1 MLTLYRKLRPLAQCV
16 SRNTAYITPHAPM
29 NRHLEV
35 SWLDIITHITRLG
48 VLLVSRVHIFRSK
61 IYLEGDVLW
70 QLHGSLVR
78 KLLRRQIEPG
88 RKFSLLGLQ

>member
-1 MLTLYRKLRPLAQCV
+1 MTK
-16 SRNTAYITPHAPM
+16 
-29 NRHLEV
+29 
-35 SWLDIITHITRLG
+35 LG

-70 QLHGSLVR
+70 KLHGSLVR

-88 RKFSLLGLQ
+88 GKFSLLGLQ